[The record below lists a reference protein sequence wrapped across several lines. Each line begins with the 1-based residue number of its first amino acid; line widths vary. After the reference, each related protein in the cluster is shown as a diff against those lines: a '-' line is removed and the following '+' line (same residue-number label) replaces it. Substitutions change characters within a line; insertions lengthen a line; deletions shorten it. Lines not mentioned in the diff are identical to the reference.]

1 MTNDQIKDFLKKNG
15 ALLDDVEIINMPMFQ
30 YYYISNTENGL
41 QLLTKN
47 CRVDTISIPNI
58 EYFIFNYLKDQS
70 KKWYIFNDGT
80 TNFEPNMEYIRVKG
94 VELDDYT
101 KLKHRTEK
109 INKIKGIIN
118 DKQIRGNRFLHA

>member
-1 MTNDQIKDFLKKNG
+1 MTNDQIKDFLKNNG
-15 ALLDDVEIINMPMFQ
+15 ALLDDVEIINMPMFR

-47 CRVDTISIPNI
+47 CRFDTISIPNI

-80 TNFEPNMEYIRVKG
+80 TNFESNMKYIRVKG
-94 VELDDYT
+94 VEFDDYV
-101 KLKHRTEK
+101 KLKRRTLK
-109 INKIKGIIN
+109 INKIKDIIN
-118 DKQIRGNRFLHA
+118 AKH